1 MFITS
6 HTSSKNIKRVG
17 NDNCKKSNIKH
28 SFEDRKKMCKEKL
41 NTLTDC
47 TGVSYNIQSLR
58 RNIVYVT
65 KYWVNEYGRVQ
76 ICSQKQMKIDELEN
90 YVNIEYKRSFPS
102 VDHYHEGYH
111 EEQSLVHKEDK

>member
-1 MFITS
+1 MFKTS
-6 HTSSKNIKRVG
+6 HTSSNNNKRVG
-17 NDNCKKSNIKH
+17 TCKKSNKHH

-47 TGVSYNIQSLR
+47 TGVSYNIQPLR
-58 RNIVYVT
+58 RETIHIT

-76 ICSQKQMKIDELEN
+76 ICSQKQMNIDELEK
-90 YVNIEYKRSFPS
+90 YVDIEYKRNFPS

-111 EEQSLVHKEDK
+111 KKQNLFHMEDK

>member
-1 MFITS
+1 
-6 HTSSKNIKRVG
+6 
-17 NDNCKKSNIKH
+17 
-28 SFEDRKKMCKEKL
+28 MCKEKL

-111 EEQSLVHKEDK
+111 KKQSLAHKESK